1 MSVFGTA
8 FSWSDNT
15 STFADGCTNNLS
27 AEFKSYFAANGTYNG
42 LCMPSDH
49 AYLADC
55 SHPWV
60 SKYIVVCMTITYSNG
75 DVKGALAPLLILPA
89 KNKHPVK
96 F

>member
-60 SKYIVVCMTITYSNG
+60 SKYIVV
-75 DVKGALAPLLILPA
+75 
-89 KNKHPVK
+89 
-96 F
+96 